1 MFCPRLYT
9 FGFLIKNENI
19 LDQKTKKKNA
29 ERRLRLLPCANW
41 LQKGQTDQWW
51 ESLLSDELP

>member
-41 LQKGQTDQWW
+41 F
-51 ESLLSDELP
+51 

>member
-19 LDQKTKKKNA
+19 LDQKTKKKMQR
-29 ERRLRLLPCANW
+29 E
-41 LQKGQTDQWW
+41 D
-51 ESLLSDELP
+51 